1 MKWDS
6 REGSGFLCPD
16 PQNPELPVIQR
27 QEAPE
32 SSDSKPVLELQ
43 NEQTQLQQTLEECP
57 PPPPPLPLPGL
68 GDSVFVKET
77 AIKLHFCF

>member
-1 MKWDS
+1 MEKH

-16 PQNPELPVIQR
+16 PQIPELSFIQR

-43 NEQTQLQQTLEECP
+43 NEQTQPQQKLEECP
-57 PPPPPLPLPGL
+57 PIPTPTPRNERLSVGKR
-68 GDSVFVKET
+68 DSY
-77 AIKLHFCF
+77 